1 MESDPQ
7 AANILSQLA
16 VLVVLTAVNAFF
28 AGSEMAV
35 VSVNKNKIHRL
46 AEQGNRNAA
55 LIERLMED
63 STVFLSTIQVAI
75 TLAGFFSSASAAT
88 GIAQVLGGVMAEA
101 GVPYSQS
108 IAGVVVTVILAYFNL
123 VFGELVPKRIALQK
137 AEGFSLLCV
146 RPIYMLSLVMNPFI
160 KLLSFSTS
168 SVLKLIGMHSETL
181 ESEVSEEEI
190 KSMLETGSETG
201 VFNDIEKEMITSI
214 FSFDDK
220 RAREVMVPRQDMVTI
235 DINEP
240 VEAYIDEILQSMHSK
255 IPVYEDEI
263 DNIIG
268 ILSTKTLMIEARKS
282 SLENLNI
289 RAMLTEPYFVP
300 ENRRTDALFKEMQKN
315 KNKLAILIDE
325 YGGVSGMVTL
335 EDLIEEIVGDIHEEY
350 EEVEPDIQEIVPHK
364 VFRVSGSIS
373 LFDLN
378 EEMHLH
384 IDSTCDTLSGYL
396 MEILGYIPDQE
407 RLPLL
412 VETPEADFEVESMD
426 DRVIDKVKLTLKE
439 SKEAEPKEDEI

>member
-46 AEQGNRNAA
+46 AEQGNKNAA

-88 GIAQVLGGVMAEA
+88 GIAQVLGGAMAER
-101 GVPYSQS
+101 GIPYSQS
-108 IAGVVVTVILAYFNL
+108 IASVLVTIILAYFNL

-146 RPIYMLSLVMNPFI
+146 RPIYMISRVMSPFI
-160 KLLSFSTS
+160 KLLSLSTS
-168 SVLKLIGMHSETL
+168 GVLKLIGMHSETL
-181 ESEVSEEEI
+181 ESDVSEEEI
-190 KSMLETGSETG
+190 KSMLETGSEKG

-235 DINEP
+235 DISEP
-240 VEAYIDEILQSMHSK
+240 VESYIDEILQSMHSK

-268 ILSTKTLMIEARKS
+268 ILSTKNLMIQIRKCR
-282 SLENLNI
+282 LEDLDI
-289 RAMLTEPYFVP
+289 RSMLSEPYFVP

-315 KNKLAILIDE
+315 KNKIAILIDE

-350 EEVEPDIQEIVPHK
+350 EDVEPDILEIEPHK
-364 VFRVSGSIS
+364 IYRVLGSIS

-396 MEILGYIPDQE
+396 MELLGYIPDQE
-407 RLPLL
+407 KLPLL
-412 VETPEADFEVESMD
+412 VETPEADYEVESMD

-439 SKEAEPKEDEI
+439 KKESESQEEEE

>member
-16 VLVVLTAVNAFF
+16 VLLILTIVNAFF

-88 GIAQVLGGVMAEA
+88 GIAQVLGGAMAER
-101 GVPYSQS
+101 GIPYSQS
-108 IAGVVVTVILAYFNL
+108 IASVLVTIILAYFNL

-146 RPIYMLSLVMNPFI
+146 RPIYMISRVMSPFI
-160 KLLSFSTS
+160 KLLSLSTS
-168 SVLKLIGMHSETL
+168 GVLKLIGMHSETL
-181 ESEVSEEEI
+181 ESDVSEEEI
-190 KSMLETGSETG
+190 KSMLETGSEKG

-235 DINEP
+235 DISEP
-240 VEAYIDEILQSMHSK
+240 VESYIDEILQSMHSK

-268 ILSTKTLMIEARKS
+268 ILSTKNLMIQIRKCR
-282 SLENLNI
+282 LEDLDI
-289 RAMLTEPYFVP
+289 RSMLSEPYFVP

-315 KNKLAILIDE
+315 KNKIAILIDE

-350 EEVEPDIQEIVPHK
+350 EDVEPDILEIEPHK
-364 VFRVSGSIS
+364 IYRVSGSIS

-396 MEILGYIPDQE
+396 MELLGYIPDQE
-407 RLPLL
+407 KLPLL
-412 VETPEADFEVESMD
+412 VETPEADYEVESMD

-439 SKEAEPKEDEI
+439 KKESESQEEEE